1 LKSESLALHVVVGGA
16 SGFLGR
22 HLVEALR
29 ERGHTTTSL
38 VRRTPTADA
47 ESQWDPAAGEI
58 DAQVIEDA
66 DLVVNVAGSPTIGN
80 PYSKRWAR
88 NLRESRVTTTR
99 TLAEAIAAS
108 SRKPAF
114 LAGNAIAIY
123 GDHGD
128 VPVTEVGDSRGHTL
142 MADVT
147 RVWEAAAQ
155 PAIAAGARVCVLRT
169 APVMDRESE
178 PLGILRRLY
187 WLGLGGKIGSG
198 QQYFPMVSLRDWL
211 AAVVYLAEHEGV
223 SGPVNVCCPETP
235 TNADFTRALAQAVG
249 RPAFVA
255 VPSPVIR
262 IGAGPLAPE
271 LLGSVN
277 LVPQV
282 LLDAGFEFRD
292 RDATAVVASGLS
304 GLR

>member
-1 LKSESLALHVVVGGA
+1 VHVVVGGG

-22 HLVEALR
+22 HLTEALR
-29 ERGHTTTSL
+29 ARGHTTTSL
-38 VRRTPTADA
+38 TRREPTTDS
-47 ESQWDPAAGEI
+47 ESQWDPAAGRV
-58 DAQVIEDA
+58 DGQVIEDA
-66 DLVVNVAGSPTIGN
+66 DVVVNAAGSPTIGN
-80 PYSKRWAR
+80 PHSKRWAR
-88 NLRESRVTTTR
+88 NLRESRVTSTR
-99 TLAEAIAAS
+99 TLAEAIAGS
-108 SRKPAF
+108 TKKPAF
-114 LAGNAIAIY
+114 LAGNAVAVY

-128 VPVTEVGDSRGHTL
+128 APVTEAGDSRGHTL

-169 APVMDRESE
+169 SPVMDRESE
-178 PLGILRRLY
+178 PLRILRRLY
-187 WLGLGGKIGSG
+187 RLGLGGRLGSG

-211 AAVVYLAEHEGV
+211 AAVVFLAEHDTA
-223 SGPVNVCCPETP
+223 SGPVNICCPETP
-235 TNADFTRALAQAVG
+235 TNADFTRALAHAVG
-249 RPAFVA
+249 RPAFVP
-255 VPSPVIR
+255 VPSPAIR
-262 IGAGPLAPE
+262 ITAGPLAPE

-292 RDATAVVASGLS
+292 RDAAAVVAAGLS

>member
-1 LKSESLALHVVVGGA
+1 VHVVVGGG

-22 HLVEALR
+22 HLTEALR
-29 ERGHTTTSL
+29 ARGHTTTSL
-38 VRRTPTADA
+38 TRREPTTDS
-47 ESQWDPAAGEI
+47 ESQWDPAAGRV
-58 DAQVIEDA
+58 DGQVIEDA
-66 DLVVNVAGSPTIGN
+66 DVVVNAAGSPTIGN
-80 PYSKRWAR
+80 PHSKRWAR
-88 NLRESRVTTTR
+88 NLRESRVTSTR
-99 TLAEAIAAS
+99 TLAEAIAGSTKKA
-108 SRKPAF
+108 AF
-114 LAGNAIAIY
+114 LAGNAVAVY

-128 VPVTEVGDSRGHTL
+128 APVTEAGDSRGHTL

-169 APVMDRESE
+169 SPVMDRESE
-178 PLGILRRLY
+178 PLRILRRLY
-187 WLGLGGKIGSG
+187 RLGLGGRLGSG

-211 AAVVYLAEHEGV
+211 AAVVFLAEHDTA
-223 SGPVNVCCPETP
+223 SGPVNICCPETP
-235 TNADFTRALAQAVG
+235 TNADFTRALAHAVG
-249 RPAFVA
+249 RPAFVP
-255 VPSPVIR
+255 VPSPAIR
-262 IGAGPLAPE
+262 ITAGPLAPE

-292 RDATAVVASGLS
+292 RDAAAVVAAGLS